1 MLNASQ
7 FETDIIQA
15 AEIINQTSQKIL
27 KKSRLT
33 TSQHEDISAIHQAIS
48 KFILEAQKSKAIII
62 SQDDLEMKKHVRH
75 QLRNHLN
82 IVVGFSSLIIKE
94 LPDNLLL
101 HMISIR
107 QICETG
113 ETLIDRVDN
122 IQ

>member
-1 MLNASQ
+1 MFNDRQ
-7 FETDIIQA
+7 FETEIIQA
-15 AEIINQTSQKIL
+15 AEMIHQTSQKIL
-27 KKSRLT
+27 KKTRLT
-33 TSQHEDISAIHQAIS
+33 TSQHEDISAIHHAIR
-48 KFILEAQKSKAIII
+48 KFILEAQESKAIIT
-62 SQDDLEMKKHVRH
+62 SQDDLELKKHVRH

-113 ETLIDRVDN
+113 ETLIERVDN

>member
-7 FETDIIQA
+7 FETDIIQT

-33 TSQHEDISAIHQAIS
+33 TSQHEDISAIHQAIG
-48 KFILEAQKSKAIII
+48 KFIREAQASKAIII
-62 SQDDLEMKKHVRH
+62 SPDDLEMKKHIRH

-107 QICETG
+107 KICETG
-113 ETLIDRVDN
+113 ETLIERVDS